1 MRAGDPLLEFCALEY
16 RPQAWSEASLGA
28 APFIVLVLREEQGRL
43 RFLVDPEW
51 REVVRGEDLALI
63 ESLLRDFT
71 ERVKLHPAAL
81 FKHLTSL
88 GVGPLVTREV
98 GSGIS
103 EHPSIKEISS
113 RFLELE

>member
-1 MRAGDPLLEFCALEY
+1 
-16 RPQAWSEASLGA
+16 
-28 APFIVLVLREEQGRL
+28 VLREEQGRL

-71 ERVKLHPAAL
+71 ERAKLHPAAL
-81 FKHLTSL
+81 FKHLSSL